1 MAAMIRP
8 CADADFDA
16 MFEVINDGA
25 RAYRG
30 VIADDCWSDP
40 YMSAPEL
47 REEIAAGVRFWGDF
61 DGDRLAAVMGIQDV
75 KDVALI
81 RHAYTRTADQ
91 GKGSGGR
98 LLAQLV
104 ALTDRPILIGTWTSA
119 VWAIRFYQGRGFTLV
134 DEAEKERLL
143 KKYWTVSDRQI
154 AESVVLRSRPVA
166 P

>member
-1 MAAMIRP
+1 MAAMIRS
-8 CADADFDA
+8 CSAQDFDA
-16 MFEVINDGA
+16 MFDVINDGA

-40 YMSAPEL
+40 YMSSEEL

-61 DGDRLAAVMGIQDV
+61 EDARLAAVMGIQDV

-98 LLAQLV
+98 LLAHLV
-104 ALTDRPILIGTWTSA
+104 A
-119 VWAIRFYQGRGFTLV
+119 
-134 DEAEKERLL
+134 
-143 KKYWTVSDRQI
+143 
-154 AESVVLRSRPVA
+154 VVLQSRPVA

>member
-8 CADADFDA
+8 CSDADFDA

-40 YMSAPEL
+40 YMSAGEL
-47 REEIAAGVRFWGDF
+47 RDEIAAGVRFWGDF
-61 DGDRLAAVMGIQDV
+61 EGDRLAAVMGIQDV

-98 LLAQLV
+98 LLAHLA
-104 ALTDRPILIGTWTSA
+104 ALTDRPILIGTWTA
-119 VWAIRFYQGRGFTLV
+119 ATWAIRFYQGRGFTLV
-134 DEAEKERLL
+134 DDAEKVRLL
-143 KKYWTVSDRQI
+143 RKYWTVSDRQI
-154 AESVVLRSRPVA
+154 ADSVVLQSRPA